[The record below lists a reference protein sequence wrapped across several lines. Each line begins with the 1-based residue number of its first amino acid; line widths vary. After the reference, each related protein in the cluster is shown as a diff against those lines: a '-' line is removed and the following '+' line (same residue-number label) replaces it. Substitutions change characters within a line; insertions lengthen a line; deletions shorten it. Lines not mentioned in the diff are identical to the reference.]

1 MLIAFSPARDA
12 TMKTY
17 NQLTYEQRCQI
28 YALNKT
34 GMSQNKIANQLSVSQ
49 STISREMSRNIGKRG
64 YRFKQAQISSQKR
77 RIAASKTIKMIPTII
92 ELINTKLKEK
102 WSPEQ
107 ISGWLKEAQNISLSY
122 ETIYQYIW
130 SDKRCGGS
138 LFENLRRRGK
148 AYQSRSKEKQA
159 GRGFIKNRISIDER
173 PQVVDDKSR
182 IGDWEID
189 LVIGKG
195 HSGALVTIVERKTS
209 FTLSTRVDDKS
220 AKTVTAA
227 TIDLLKPF
235 EESVL
240 TITADNGKEFA
251 YHEEVTKELTCN
263 VYFADPYC
271 SWQRGLNENT
281 NGLLRQYW
289 PKSTDFKKVSQS
301 EVQGAIV
308 KLNDRPRKK
317 LKYKTPAKLMAEHRV
332 AMAA

>member
-1 MLIAFSPARDA
+1 MLITFSPARDA

-17 NQLTYEQRCQI
+17 KQLTYEQRCQI
-28 YALNKT
+28 YALSKT
-34 GMSQNKIANQLSVSQ
+34 GMSQNKIAKQLKVSQ
-49 STISREMSRNIGKRG
+49 STISREFSRNTGKRG
-64 YRFKQAQISSQKR
+64 YRFKQAQTSTDTR
-77 RIAASKTIKMIPTII
+77 RLVACKAIKMTTALITLI
-92 ELINTKLKEK
+92 ESKLTTK

-107 ISGWLKEAQNISLSY
+107 VSGWLREDQGIDISH
-122 ETIYQYIW
+122 ETIYQHIG
-130 SDKRCGGS
+130 SDKKSGGY
-138 LFENLRRRGK
+138 LFQHLRRKGK
-148 AYQSRSKEKQA
+148 AYQSRSKDKQA

-173 PQVVDDKSR
+173 PHVVDDKSR
-182 IGDWEID
+182 MGDWEID

-209 FTLSTRVDDKS
+209 FTVSTRVDDKS

-227 TIDLLKPF
+227 TIALLAPF
-235 EESVL
+235 KGAVL

-251 YHEEVTKELTCN
+251 YHEKMTESLKCD

-301 EVQGAIV
+301 AVQDVIV
-308 KLNDRPRKK
+308 NLNDRPRKK
-317 LKYKTPAKLMAEHRV
+317 LNYKTPAKLMAEHMV
-332 AMAA
+332 AIAA

>member
-17 NQLTYEQRCQI
+17 KQLTYEQRCQI
-28 YALNKT
+28 YALSKT
-34 GMSQNKIANQLSVSQ
+34 GMSQNKIAKQLKVSQ
-49 STISREMSRNIGKRG
+49 STISREFSRNTGKRG
-64 YRFKQAQISSQKR
+64 YRFKQAQTSTDIR
-77 RIAASKTIKMIPTII
+77 RLAACKAIKMTTALITLIESKLII
-92 ELINTKLKEK
+92 K

-107 ISGWLKEAQNISLSY
+107 VSGWLREELSIDISY
-122 ETIYQYIW
+122 ETIYQHIW
-130 SDKRCGGS
+130 SDKKSGGY
-138 LFENLRRRGK
+138 LFQHLRRKGK
-148 AYQSRSKEKQA
+148 AYQSRSKDKQA

-173 PQVVDDKSR
+173 PHVVDDKSR
-182 IGDWEID
+182 MGDWEID

-195 HSGALVTIVERKTS
+195 HSGALVTVVERKTS
-209 FTLSTRVDDKS
+209 FTVSTRVDDKS

-227 TIDLLKPF
+227 TIALLAPF
-235 EESVL
+235 KSAVL

-251 YHEEVTKELTCN
+251 YHEKMTESLKCD

-301 EVQGAIV
+301 AVQDVIV
-308 KLNDRPRKK
+308 NLNDRPRKK
-317 LKYKTPAKLMAEHRV
+317 LNYKTPAKLMAEHMV
-332 AMAA
+332 AIAA

>member
-17 NQLTYEQRCQI
+17 KQLTYEQRCQI

-34 GMSQNKIANQLSVSQ
+34 GMSQNTIAKLLNVSQ
-49 STISREMSRNIGKRG
+49 STISREFSRNTGKRG
-64 YRFKQAQISSQKR
+64 YRFKQAQLTSDTR
-77 RIAASKTIKMIPTII
+77 RLSACKASKMTASLIDII
-92 ELINTKLKEK
+92 NSKIKEK

-107 ISGWLKEAQNISLSY
+107 ISGWLREEKIIDISY
-122 ETIYQYIW
+122 ETIYQHIW
-130 SDKRCGGS
+130 SDKRCGGH
-138 LFENLRRRGK
+138 LFKYLRRKGK
-148 AYQSRSKEKQA
+148 VYQSRSKVKQA

-209 FTLSTRVDDKS
+209 FTVSRRVDDKS

-227 TIDLLKPF
+227 TIALLKPF
-235 EESVL
+235 KDAVI

-251 YHEEVTKELTCN
+251 YHEEMTASLHCD

-289 PKSTDFKKVSQS
+289 PKSTDFKKVSHS
-301 EVQGAIV
+301 EVQDVIV
-308 KLNDRPRKK
+308 QLNDRPRKK
-317 LKYKTPAKLMAEHRV
+317 LNYKTPAKLMAECMV
-332 AMAA
+332 AIAA

>member
-1 MLIAFSPARDA
+1 MLIAFPPARDV

-17 NQLTYEQRCQI
+17 KQLTYELRCQI
-28 YALNKT
+28 YALKKT
-34 GMSQNKIANQLSVSQ
+34 GMSQNKIAQQLSINQ
-49 STISREMSRNIGKRG
+49 STISRELSRNTGKRG
-64 YRFKQAQISSQKR
+64 YRIKQAQALSDNR
-77 RIAASKTIKMIPTII
+77 RLSACKAIKMTANLIALIDSRI
-92 ELINTKLKEK
+92 EVE

-107 ISGWLKEAQNISLSY
+107 ISGWLREERNILVSH
-122 ETIYQYIW
+122 ETIYLHIW
-130 SDKRCGGS
+130 SNKKCGGQ
-138 LFENLRRRGK
+138 LFQYLRRKGK
-148 AYQSRSKEKQA
+148 AYQSRSKSKQA

-173 PQVVDDKSR
+173 PAIVDDKSR

-209 FTLSTRVDDKS
+209 FTVSTRVDDKS

-227 TIDLLKPF
+227 TIALLQPF
-235 EESVL
+235 KAAVL

-251 YHEEVTKELTCN
+251 YHEEMTKHLKCG

-301 EVQGAIV
+301 AVQGVIV
-308 KLNDRPRKK
+308 RLNDRPRKK
-317 LKYKTPAKLMAEHRV
+317 LNYKTPAKLMAEHMT
-332 AMAA
+332 AIAA

>member
-17 NQLTYEQRCQI
+17 KQLTYEQRCQF
-28 YALNKT
+28 YAFRKT
-34 GMSQNKIANQLSVSQ
+34 GMSQNKIAKQLKVSQ
-49 STISREMSRNIGKRG
+49 STISREFSRNTGKRG
-64 YRFKQAQISSQKR
+64 YRFKQAQTSTDTR
-77 RIAASKTIKMIPTII
+77 RLVACKAIKMTTALITLI
-92 ELINTKLKEK
+92 ESKLTTK

-107 ISGWLKEAQNISLSY
+107 VSGWLREDQSINISY
-122 ETIYQYIW
+122 ETIYQHIG
-130 SDKRCGGS
+130 SDKKSGGY
-138 LFENLRRRGK
+138 LFQHLRRKGK
-148 AYQSRSKEKQA
+148 AYQSRSKDKQA

-173 PQVVDDKSR
+173 PHVVDDKSR
-182 IGDWEID
+182 MGDWEID

-209 FTLSTRVDDKS
+209 FTVSTRVDDKS

-227 TIDLLKPF
+227 TIALLAPF
-235 EESVL
+235 KGAVL

-251 YHEEVTKELTCN
+251 YHEKMTESLKCD

-301 EVQGAIV
+301 VVQDVIV
-308 KLNDRPRKK
+308 NLNDRPRKK
-317 LKYKTPAKLMAEHRV
+317 LNYKTPAKLMAEHMV
-332 AMAA
+332 AIAA